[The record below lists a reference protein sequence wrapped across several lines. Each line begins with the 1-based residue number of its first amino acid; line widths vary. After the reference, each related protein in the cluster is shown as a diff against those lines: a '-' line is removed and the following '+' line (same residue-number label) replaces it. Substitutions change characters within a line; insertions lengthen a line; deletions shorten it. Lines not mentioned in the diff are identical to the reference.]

1 MDSSTSQID
10 SILAMDGL
18 ALQGTAPRACA
29 MLDALPM
36 VVLEFGH
43 GGGSWRLTQANEAAA
58 NALSLLT
65 GWSLG
70 DALDT
75 VLPASVAAWFVS
87 HCRLS
92 AVVGDTLA
100 PLVHTREDAQ
110 GQALAWEFSARCH
123 AVGYWCVMAHEV
135 SAREAMQAAH
145 HEVQVFRET
154 FRCMEELA
162 NLGMWR
168 RREVGGSSEIYW
180 SAGLSRLAGVEP
192 QPQLSFGRS
201 ISGIVAEDLPAFMA
215 AQGSGENTQV
225 RYRWRKPDGEVRWML
240 AHMRKPTGTNPL
252 EMEMGLVRDIT
263 DEWNLSERL
272 RDRLAFIERIASR
285 VPGYIFQYRLHPDGS
300 LDVPYLSEAVREM
313 VGIDPAAA
321 MKDLSVLLR
330 RVIPEDRGLLRR
342 FSRVSLHEMQPWQC
356 EFRIE
361 MPDGSRRWHMTSV
374 APHLEADGSIL
385 SHGFTTDITDRKQ
398 AESEIER
405 LAFYDPLTGLPN
417 RRLLLDRLQRA
428 VAVSLRT
435 RQRGALLFIDL
446 DNFKDLNDT
455 LGHDIGDQLLTQ
467 VAQRLVAGVREVDT
481 VARFGGDEFVVMLE
495 NLASEPT
502 EAARRVRAVAE
513 KLLEQVNQPIELGG
527 KRHYSSPSIGITL
540 FGDER
545 HSVDELLKQADLAMY
560 EAKAGGRN
568 TLRFFDPTM
577 QANVNA
583 RLSLEADMR
592 QGLGRQEFFVH
603 YQPVVDHRARLVGA
617 EVLARWQHPQRGLV
631 SPGEFIGLAEQ
642 TGLILPLGHFVL
654 QQACEQ
660 LARWSQDPST
670 QDLYL
675 SVNVSARQFH
685 HPDFVDEVLHLLK
698 RNGVNPR
705 KLTLELT
712 ESLLF
717 GDGQDTR
724 ARMALLKEHGVCF
737 SLDDF
742 GTGYSSLS
750 YLKRLP
756 LDQIKI
762 DQSFVR
768 DVLSDPNDAA
778 IVRTILALVKSM
790 DLQVVAEGVETTGQ
804 LAFLRLHGCDGFQGY
819 LFGRPASLEAWD
831 DLLFAGR

>member
-1 MDSSTSQID
+1 MPGPAT
-10 SILAMDGL
+10 
-18 ALQGTAPRACA
+18 RVRA
-29 MLDALPM
+29 MLDAVPLA
-36 VVLEFGH
+36 VLEFGPGP
-43 GGGSWRLTQANEAAA
+43 GGWRLTQANAAA
-58 NALSLLT
+58 GSALCLLP
-65 GWSLG
+65 GWGLG
-70 DALDT
+70 AALDA
-75 VLPASVAAWFVS
+75 VLPAPVAGWMAAQCQASAAVGETVAPFV
-87 HCRLS
+87 HAHS
-92 AVVGDTLA
+92 AADG
-100 PLVHTREDAQ
+100 PS
-110 GQALAWEFSARCH
+110 LAWEFSARCH
-123 AVGYWCVMAHEV
+123 AAGHWCVVAQPI
-135 SAREAMQAAH
+135 SAIRALQAAH
-145 HEVQVFRET
+145 DEVQTFRET

-162 NLGMWR
+162 DLGLWR
-168 RREVGGSSEIYW
+168 RRLGDVDGYDAPLW
-180 SAGLSRLAGVEP
+180 SAGLSRLAGWEP
-192 QPQLSFGRS
+192 QAQRSFAQS
-201 ISGIVAEDLPAFMA
+201 ISGILADDLPAFMEA
-215 AQGSGENTQV
+215 LESDAHSQV
-225 RYRWRKPDGEVRWML
+225 RYRWRRPDGEVRWML
-240 AHMRKPTGTNPL
+240 AHIRKPEGTDPL
-252 EMEMGLVRDIT
+252 KMEMGLVRDIT
-263 DEWNLSERL
+263 EEWSLAERL
-272 RDRLAFIERIASR
+272 RDRLSFIERIASR

-300 LDVPYLSEAVREM
+300 LDVPYMSEAVREM
-313 VGIDPAAA
+313 AGVDPAVA

-342 FSRVSLHEMQPWQC
+342 FSRVALHEMQPWQC
-356 EFRIE
+356 EFRVE

-398 AESEIER
+398 AEREIER

-502 EAARRVRAVAE
+502 EAARRVRTVAE
-513 KLLEQVNQPIELGG
+513 KLLEQVNQPLELGG
-527 KRHYSSPSIGITL
+527 QHHYSSPSIGITL
-540 FGDER
+540 FGEER

-568 TLRFFDPTM
+568 TLRFFDPAM
-577 QANVNA
+577 QASVNA

-654 QQACEQ
+654 QQACAQ
-660 LARWSQDPST
+660 LARWAQDPAT
-670 QDLYL
+670 ADLYL

-685 HPDFVDEVLHLLK
+685 HPGFVDEVLQLLQAH
-698 RNGVNPR
+698 GVNPR
-705 KLTLELT
+705 RLTLELT
-712 ESLLF
+712 ESLLLS
-717 GDGQDTR
+717 DAQDTR
-724 ARMALLKEHGVCF
+724 ARMALLKTHGVCF

-790 DLQVVAEGVETTGQ
+790 DLRVVAEGVETTGQ

-819 LFGRPASLEAWD
+819 LFGRPAPLEAWD
-831 DLLFAGR
+831 DLLFSGR